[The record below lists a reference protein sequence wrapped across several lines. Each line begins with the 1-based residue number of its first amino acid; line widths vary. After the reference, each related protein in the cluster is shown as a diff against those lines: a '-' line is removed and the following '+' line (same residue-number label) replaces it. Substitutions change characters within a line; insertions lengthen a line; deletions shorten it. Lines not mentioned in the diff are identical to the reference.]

1 MKNRLLSIF
10 AAIAVILSLSAC
22 QNGDT
27 EQTAP
32 LSEAVISETTQSLE
46 TTIQSEIEQTSNLT
60 FEDIN
65 IIEINGK
72 QVSLPF
78 KVEDLGDG
86 YSLGELQGYKEKV
99 SAIFYNEQVVAVV
112 DLDNEDNIFS
122 ITFTSDA
129 LIHNV
134 ITVCNLSTE
143 NNFDEVIRMIG
154 SPTKQKELALIYE
167 YAQGQ
172 LYIGSENGSLGFNFL
187 EISTNGGTENE

>member
-1 MKNRLLSIF
+1 MKNRILSIF

-22 QNGDT
+22 QNGNT

-32 LSEAVISETTQSLE
+32 LSEAVVSETTQSLE

-112 DLDNEDNIFS
+112 DLDNEVSFKLDGLPRKLSVDVSNFISNVARAILDARDANDGFLFYTKR
-122 ITFTSDA
+122 ISDS
-129 LIHNV
+129 V
-134 ITVCNLSTE
+134 G
-143 NNFDEVIRMIG
+143 DEV
-154 SPTKQKELALIYE
+154 AD
-167 YAQGQ
+167 
-172 LYIGSENGSLGFNFL
+172 N
-187 EISTNGGTENE
+187 